1 MIFIRGMSMSENPYE
16 RFRSEELILRDELAI
31 DRTVLANERTVLAY
45 FRGALTLVIA
55 GVTFI
60 HFFER
65 GILPYIGIAFI
76 PCGLAVG
83 IFGFMRYRKMDAC
96 IRTVRRSLTGN
107 AEDSHR
113 LKSRTE
119 K

>member
-1 MIFIRGMSMSENPYE
+1 MSENPYE
-16 RFRSEELILRDELAI
+16 RFRSKELILRDELAI